1 MTKQFWKE
9 IFFLLLYL
17 ALGLII
23 VVLFSLLQTQFLSDS
38 PVLNM
43 HLLQWEQNLLV
54 FILPVICWIVAY
66 LKLPVCHTLGLRTTA
81 PRWYVLAAVSI
92 LLISYPMDDMAE
104 WVKQSLPWPEAFR
117 LMAEEEQQQQEH
129 LFSILLSPGGA
140 WGWIENT
147 MLMCIT
153 TAIAEEFVFRG
164 ALLSCFRRANINQH
178 VTAWIIGFIF
188 AMVHFD
194 LYGLI
199 PRWFLGTLFCYFY
212 FWSGSLWPCI
222 LAHALNN
229 FMALLQYKNGELV

>member
-17 ALGLII
+17 ALGLFI

-54 FILPVICWIVAY
+54 FILPVIGWVACY
-66 LKLPVCHTLGLRTTA
+66 LKLPICETLGLRRTD
-81 PRWYVLAAVSI
+81 PRWYLLAASAI
-92 LLISYPMDDMAE
+92 LLVAYPMDGLAE
-104 WVKQSLPWPEAFR
+104 WIKEALPWPDVLR
-117 LMAEEEQQQQEH
+117 QMAEEEQQQQES
-129 LFSILLSPGGA
+129 LFAIILSPSGV

-147 MLMCIT
+147 MLMCII
-153 TAIAEEFVFRG
+153 TAIGEEFVFRG

-178 VTAWIIGFIF
+178 VTAWVIGFIF
-188 AMVHFD
+188 AMIHFD
-194 LYGLI
+194 LFGLI
-199 PRWFLGTLFCYFY
+199 PRWFLGTLFCYLY

-229 FMALLQYKNGELV
+229 FLALLQYKNGELI